1 MANLQDF
8 SGLLFGGGGTGLED
22 YLSADQQSGIRNQAM
37 LQAAAA
43 LLQAGGP
50 SRTPISLGQAL
61 GGALQAGAGGYQQAQ
76 QGAVQSLLMRQKLME
91 AKRMEDF
98 RRALQTQQM
107 QPQMGGGGGEVTTIT
122 PDQAISMDGLP
133 AGPTVA
139 RANLIGQQVQAPTQ
153 RMSQQ
158 DMLYQDAMNKYMI
171 AERSG
176 YPDIAAKYL
185 ESALKIKPREEV
197 TGDIF
202 KTASGEYVQRTKSGQ
217 FIPVSG
223 QFAPIEKPMG
233 APIKV
238 TDSEGKQILVNQMS
252 DGTFRTVQ
260 GFGPA
265 RELIQVDRGGLITF
279 MDKDKVPAGTSFG
292 KTLAPQIV
300 GGAES
305 GYFQIGGGGGGVGG
319 APRPAGAPAPSGAPS
334 TAPSAVVPAAGA
346 GAPQAAPMAGG
357 AVQIIPAQPKIF
369 SNEKDLRGEFQAQV
383 KPYVELGQAYQKIET
398 AAKNPSPAGDIALVY
413 GFMKVL
419 DPGSVV
425 REGEFATAQNAGSVP
440 DSVRNMY
447 NKALSGERLGE
458 KVRTDFLQQARNIVE
473 SQRVMSNDLM
483 ARYIDVAK
491 NYKLDP
497 NQVVFDPFK
506 RVQTPEQII
515 GGATTTNI
523 PQTRQEWWQRFNLRK
538 PNE

>member
-1 MANLQDF
+1 MAIQDF
-8 SGLLFGGGGTGLED
+8 GGLLFGGGGTGLED
-22 YLSADQQSGIRNQAM
+22 YLTPEQQSGIQNQAM

-50 SRTPISLGQAL
+50 SPRRISLGQAL
-61 GGALQAGAGGYQQAQ
+61 GGALQAGSAGYSQAQ
-76 QGAVQSLLMRQKLME
+76 QGAVQNLLTRQKLME
-91 AKRMEDF
+91 AKRLEEF
-98 RRALQTQQM
+98 RKELQM
-107 QPQMGGGGGEVTTIT
+107 QQLQPQAQPMGEVTTIT
-122 PDQAISMDGLP
+122 PEQAISVGGLP

-139 RANLIGQQVQAPTQ
+139 RANLIGQQVRAPAPQ
-153 RMSQQ
+153 MSQQ
-158 DMLYQDAMNKYMI
+158 EMLYQDAMNKYVI
-171 AERSG
+171 ADRSG

-185 ESALKIKPREEV
+185 ETALKIKPREEV

-202 KTASGEYVQRTKSGQ
+202 KSASGEYVQRTKSGQ
-217 FIPVSG
+217 FIPVSA

-238 TDSEGKQILVNQMS
+238 TDFEGKQVLVNQMS
-252 DGTFRTVQ
+252 DGTFKTVE
-260 GFGPA
+260 GYGPA
-265 RELIQVDRGGLITF
+265 RELIQVDRGGVITF
-279 MDKDKVPAGTSFG
+279 MDKDKVPAGTSLG
-292 KTLAPQIV
+292 KTLAPQVV

-319 APRPAGAPAPSGAPS
+319 APRPSGAPAP
-334 TAPSAVVPAAGA
+334 A

-369 SNEKDLRGEFQAQV
+369 ANEKDLRGEFQTQV

-398 AAKNPSPAGDIALVY
+398 AAKNPSPAGDISLVY

-458 KVRTDFLQQARNIVE
+458 KIRSDFLQQARNLVE
-473 SQRVMSNDLM
+473 SQRVMSKDLID
-483 ARYIDVAK
+483 RYTDVAK

-515 GGATTTNI
+515 QRSTNQPI
-523 PQTRQEWWQRFNLRK
+523 PTNANDFARQFGLTPRN
-538 PNE
+538 P

>member
-1 MANLQDF
+1 MAIQDF
-8 SGLLFGGGGTGLED
+8 GGLLFGGGGTGLED
-22 YLSADQQSGIRNQAM
+22 YLTPEQQSGIQNQAM

-50 SRTPISLGQAL
+50 SPRRISLGQAL
-61 GGALQAGAGGYQQAQ
+61 GGALQAGSAGYSQAQ
-76 QGAVQSLLMRQKLME
+76 QGAVQNLLTRQKLAE
-91 AKRMEDF
+91 AKRQEDF
-98 RRALQTQQM
+98 RRALQGQQM
-107 QPQMGGGGGEVTTIT
+107 QPQMAGGGEVTTIT
-122 PDQAISMDGLP
+122 PDQAISMEGLP

-139 RANLIGQQVQAPTQ
+139 RAAMIGQQVQAPTQ

-158 DMLYQDAMNKYMI
+158 DMLYQDAINNYNTAKRY
-171 AERSG
+171 G
-176 YPDIAAKYL
+176 YPEIASKYL
-185 ESALKIKPREEV
+185 EDALKIKPREEV

-202 KTASGEYVQRTKSGQ
+202 KSASGEYVQRTKSGQ
-217 FIPVSG
+217 FIPVSA

-238 TDSEGKQILVNQMS
+238 TDFEGKQVLVNQMS
-252 DGTFRTVQ
+252 DGTFKTVQ

-265 RELIQVDRGGLITF
+265 RELIQVDRGGVITF
-279 MDKDKVPAGTSFG
+279 VDKDKVPAGTSLG
-292 KTLAPQIV
+292 KTLAPQVV

-319 APRPAGAPAPSGAPS
+319 APRPAGAPAPAGAPS
-334 TAPSAVVPAAGA
+334 AAPSAVVPAAGA

-369 SNEKDLRGEFQAQV
+369 ANEKDLRGEFQTQV

-398 AAKNPSPAGDIALVY
+398 AAKNPSPAGDISLVY

-458 KVRTDFLQQARNIVE
+458 KIRSDFLQQARNLVE
-473 SQRVMSNDLM
+473 SQRVMSKDLID
-483 ARYIDVAK
+483 RYTDVAK

-515 GGATTTNI
+515 QRSTNQPI
-523 PQTRQEWWQRFNLRK
+523 PTNANDFARQFGLTPRN
-538 PNE
+538 P

>member
-1 MANLQDF
+1 MATMQDF
-8 SGLLFGGGGTGLED
+8 GGLLFGGGGTGLED
-22 YLSADQQSGIRNQAM
+22 YLSADQQSGIRNQAL

-43 LLQAGGP
+43 LLSAGGP
-50 SRTPISLGQAL
+50 SERPISIGQAL
-61 GGALQAGAGGYQQAQ
+61 GGALQAGSAGYQQAQ
-76 QGAVQSLLMRQKLME
+76 QGAVQSLLTRQKLNE
-91 AKRMEDF
+91 AKRQEDF

-107 QPQMGGGGGEVTTIT
+107 QPQMGGGGEVTTVT
-122 PDQAISMDGLP
+122 PDQAISMEGLP

-139 RANLIGQQVQAPTQ
+139 RANLIGQQVQAPAP

-158 DMLYQDAMNKYMI
+158 EMLYQDAMNKYMI
-171 AERSG
+171 ADRSG

-185 ESALKIKPREEV
+185 ETALKIKPREEV

-202 KTASGEYVQRTKSGQ
+202 KSASGEYVQRTKSGQ
-217 FIPVSG
+217 FIPVSA

-238 TDSEGKQILVNQMS
+238 TDSEGKQVLVNQMS
-252 DGTFRTVQ
+252 DGTFKTVQ
-260 GFGPA
+260 GYGPA

-292 KTLAPQIV
+292 KTLAPQVV

-305 GYFQIGGGGGGVGG
+305 GYFQIGGGGGGGGGGGVGG
-319 APRPAGAPAPSGAPS
+319 APRPSGAPS
-334 TAPSAVVPAAGA
+334 AAPSAVVPAAGA
-346 GAPQAAPMAGG
+346 GAPQQAPMAGG

-369 SNEKDLRGEFQAQV
+369 ANEKDLRSEFQAQV

-398 AAKNPSPAGDIALVY
+398 AAKNPSPAGDIAMVY

-419 DPGSVV
+419 DPSSVV

-447 NKALSGERLGE
+447 NKALNGERLNE
-458 KVRTDFLQQARNIVE
+458 KIRSDFLQQARNLVE
-473 SQRVMSNDLM
+473 SQRVMSNDLIS
-483 ARYIDVAK
+483 RYTEVAK

-497 NQVVFDPFK
+497 NQVVYDPFK

-523 PQTRQEWWQRFNLRK
+523 PQTRQEWWQRFNLRQ
-538 PNE
+538 PNQ

>member
-1 MANLQDF
+1 MATMQDF
-8 SGLLFGGGGTGLED
+8 GGLLFGGGGTGLED
-22 YLSADQQSGIRNQAM
+22 YLSADQQSGIRNQAL

-43 LLQAGGP
+43 LLSAGGP
-50 SRTPISLGQAL
+50 SERPVSLGQAL
-61 GGALQAGAGGYQQAQ
+61 GGALQAGSAGYQQAQ
-76 QGAVQSLLMRQKLME
+76 QGAVQSLLTRQKLME

-300 GGAES
+300 GGAEAG
-305 GYFQIGGGGGGVGG
+305 GYFQVGGGGGMGG
-319 APRPAGAPAPSGAPS
+319 APRPAGAP
-334 TAPSAVVPAAGA
+334 SAVVPTGGA
-346 GAPQAAPMAGG
+346 GAPQAAPTGLQPL
-357 AVQIIPAQPKIF
+357 VPIIPLQGKTFA
-369 SNEKDLRGEFQAQV
+369 NEKDLRGEFQAQV
-383 KPYVELGQAYQKIET
+383 KPFIDLNQAYQKIET
-398 AAKNPSPAGDIALVY
+398 AAKNPSAAGDISLIF

-419 DPGSVV
+419 DPTSVV
-425 REGEFATAQNAGSVP
+425 REGEFATASNAGGVS
-440 DSVRNMY
+440 DTVRNLY
-447 NKALSGERLGE
+447 NKALNGERLGE
-458 KVRTDFLQQARNIVE
+458 NIRSDFLNQSRNIVE
-473 SQRVMSNDLM
+473 SQRQLSKDLID
-483 ARYIDVAK
+483 RYTEVAK

-497 NQVVFDPFK
+497 NQIVYDPFK

-515 GGATTTNI
+515 KGGTATNI
-523 PQTRQEWWQRFNLRK
+523 PQTRQEWWQRFNLKK

>member
-1 MANLQDF
+1 MAIQDF
-8 SGLLFGGGGTGLED
+8 GGLLFGGGGTGLED
-22 YLSADQQSGIRNQAM
+22 YLTPEQQSGIQNQAM

-50 SRTPISLGQAL
+50 SPRRISLGQAL
-61 GGALQAGAGGYQQAQ
+61 GGALQAGAQGYGQAQ
-76 QGAVQSLLMRQKLME
+76 QGAVQNLLVRQKLAE
-91 AKRMEDF
+91 AKRQEDF
-98 RRALQTQQM
+98 RRALQGQQM
-107 QPQMGGGGGEVTTIT
+107 QPQMAGGGEVTTIT
-122 PDQAISMDGLP
+122 PDQAISMEGLP

-139 RANLIGQQVQAPTQ
+139 RAAMIGQQVQAPTQ

-158 DMLYQDAMNKYMI
+158 DMLYQDAINNYNTAKRY
-171 AERSG
+171 G
-176 YPDIAAKYL
+176 YPEIASKYL
-185 ESALKIKPREEV
+185 EDALKIKPREEV

-202 KTASGEYVQRTKSGQ
+202 KSASGEYVQRTKSGQ
-217 FIPVSG
+217 FIPVSA

-238 TDSEGKQILVNQMS
+238 TDSEGKQVLVNQMS
-252 DGTFRTVQ
+252 DGTFKTVQ

-265 RELIQVDRGGLITF
+265 RELIQVDRGGVITF
-279 MDKDKVPAGTSFG
+279 MDKDKVPAGTSLG
-292 KTLAPQIV
+292 KTLAPQVV

-319 APRPAGAPAPSGAPS
+319 APRPSGAPAPAGAPS
-334 TAPSAVVPAAGA
+334 AAPSAVVPAAGA
-346 GAPQAAPMAGG
+346 GAPQTAPMAGG

-369 SNEKDLRGEFQAQV
+369 ANEKDLRTEFQAQV

-398 AAKNPSPAGDIALVY
+398 AAKNPSAAGDIALVY

-419 DPGSVV
+419 DPSSVV
-425 REGEFATAQNAGSVP
+425 REGEFATAQNAGGIP
-440 DSVRNMY
+440 DTVRNLY
-447 NKALSGERLGE
+447 NKALDGQRLGE
-458 KVRTDFLQQARNIVE
+458 KIRSDFLQQARNLVE

-483 ARYIDVAK
+483 TRYTDVAK

-506 RVQTPEQII
+506 RIQTPEQII
-515 GGATTTNI
+515 GDATKTNI
-523 PQTRQEWWQRFNLRK
+523 PTTRQEFFDRFNLKK
-538 PNE
+538 PTQ

>member
-1 MANLQDF
+1 MATMQDF
-8 SGLLFGGGGTGLED
+8 GGLLFGGGGTGLED

-61 GGALQAGAGGYQQAQ
+61 GGALQAGSAGYQQAQ
-76 QGAVQSLLMRQKLME
+76 QGAIQSLLTRQKLAE

-107 QPQMGGGGGEVTTIT
+107 QPQMGGGGEVTTIT

-265 RELIQVDRGGLITF
+265 RELIQVDRGGVITF
-279 MDKDKVPAGTSFG
+279 VDKDKVPAGTSLG
-292 KTLAPQIV
+292 KTLAPQVV
-300 GGAES
+300 GGAEAG
-305 GYFQIGGGGGGVGG
+305 GYFQIGGGGGGGVGG
-319 APRPAGAPAPSGAPS
+319 APRPAGAPAPAGAP
-334 TAPSAVVPAAGA
+334 TGGA
-346 GAPQAAPMAGG
+346 GTPQAAPTGM
-357 AVQIIPAQPKIF
+357 QPLIPIIPLQGKVF
-369 SNEKDLRGEFQAQV
+369 GNEKDLRGEFQAQV

-398 AAKNPSPAGDIALVY
+398 AAKNPSPAGDIAMVY

-419 DPGSVV
+419 DPSSVV
-425 REGEFATAQNAGSVP
+425 REGEFATAQNAGGIP
-440 DSVRNMY
+440 DTVRNLY
-447 NKALSGERLGE
+447 NKALDGQRLGE
-458 KVRTDFLQQARNIVE
+458 KIRSDFLQQARNLVE
-473 SQRVMSNDLM
+473 SQRVMSNDLIS
-483 ARYIDVAK
+483 RYTEVAK

-497 NQVVFDPFK
+497 NQVVYDPFK

-523 PQTRQEWWQRFNLRK
+523 PQTRQEWWQRFNLRQ
-538 PNE
+538 NYFN

>member
-1 MANLQDF
+1 MATMQDF
-8 SGLLFGGGGTGLED
+8 GGLLFGGGGTGLED

-61 GGALQAGAGGYQQAQ
+61 GGALQAGSQGYQQAQ
-76 QGAVQSLLMRQKLME
+76 QGAVQSLLTRQKLME

-122 PDQAISMDGLP
+122 PDQAISMEGLP

-139 RANLIGQQVQAPTQ
+139 RANLIGQQVRMPAPQ
-153 RMSQQ
+153 MSEQ
-158 DMLYQDAMNKYMI
+158 DMLYQDAMNKYKI
-171 AERSG
+171 AERYGMSEE
-176 YPDIAAKYL
+176 ASKYL
-185 ESALKIKPREEV
+185 EKAQKIKPMEKVSGAPFEV
-197 TGDIF
+197 TDATTGKPIM
-202 KTASGEYVQRTKSGQ
+202 VQQ
-217 FIPVSG
+217 FDTG
-223 QFAPIEKPMG
+223 RLQT
-233 APIKV
+233 V
-238 TDSEGKQILVNQMS
+238 T
-252 DGTFRTVQ
+252 
-260 GFGPA
+260 GFGPK
-265 RELIQVDRGGLITF
+265 RDVVLQNLGGRTVAI
-279 MDKDKVPAGTSFG
+279 DKSQLKGGETYTQ
-292 KTLAPQIV
+292 TLAPQIV
-300 GGAES
+300 GGAEAG
-305 GYFQIGGGGGGVGG
+305 GYFQVGGGGGMGGG
-319 APRPAGAPAPSGAPS
+319 APRPTGAPS
-334 TAPSAVVPAAGA
+334 TTAPTGGA
-346 GAPQAAPMAGG
+346 GAPQAAPTGP
-357 AVQIIPAQPKIF
+357 QPLIPIIPLQGKTF
-369 SNEKDLRGEFQAQV
+369 GNEKDLRNEFQAQV

-398 AAKNPSPAGDIALVY
+398 AAKNPSPAGDIAMVY

-419 DPGSVV
+419 DPSSVV

-447 NKALSGERLGE
+447 NKALSGERLNE
-458 KVRTDFLQQARNIVE
+458 KIRSDFLQQARNLVE

-483 ARYIDVAK
+483 SRYTEVAK

>member
-1 MANLQDF
+1 MAIQDF

-22 YLSADQQSGIRNQAM
+22 YLTPEQQSGIQNQAM

-50 SRTPISLGQAL
+50 SPRRISLGQAL
-61 GGALQAGAGGYQQAQ
+61 GGALQAGAQGYGQAQ
-76 QGAVQSLLMRQKLME
+76 QGAVQNLLVRQKLAE

-107 QPQMGGGGGEVTTIT
+107 QPQMAGGGEVTTIT
-122 PDQAISMDGLP
+122 PDQAISMEGLP

-139 RANLIGQQVQAPTQ
+139 RAAMIGQQVQAPTQ

-158 DMLYQDAMNKYMI
+158 DMLYQDAINNYNTAKRY
-171 AERSG
+171 G
-176 YPDIAAKYL
+176 YPEIASKYL
-185 ESALKIKPREEV
+185 EDALKIKPREEV

-202 KTASGEYVQRTKSGQ
+202 KSASGEYLQRTKSGQ
-217 FIPVSG
+217 FIPVSA

-233 APIKV
+233 QPIKV
-238 TDSEGKQILVNQMS
+238 TDFEGKQVLVNQMS
-252 DGTFRTVQ
+252 DGTFKTVE

-265 RELIQVDRGGLITF
+265 RELIQVDRGGVITF

-300 GGAES
+300 GGAEAG
-305 GYFQIGGGGGGVGG
+305 GYFQVGGGGGVGG
-319 APRPAGAPAPSGAPS
+319 APRPAGAPAPAG
-334 TAPSAVVPAAGA
+334 APSAVVPTGGA
-346 GAPQAAPMAGG
+346 GAPQAAPSGLQPL
-357 AVQIIPAQPKIF
+357 VPIIPLQGKTFA
-369 SNEKDLRGEFQAQV
+369 NEKDLRGEFQAQV
-383 KPYVELGQAYQKIET
+383 KPFIDLNQAYQKIET
-398 AAKNPSPAGDIALVY
+398 AAKNPSAAGDISLIF

-419 DPGSVV
+419 DPTSVV
-425 REGEFATAQNAGSVP
+425 REGEFATASNAGGVS
-440 DSVRNMY
+440 DTVRNLY
-447 NKALSGERLGE
+447 NKALNGERLGE
-458 KVRTDFLQQARNIVE
+458 NIRSDFLNQSRNIVE
-473 SQRVMSNDLM
+473 SQRQLSKDLID
-483 ARYIDVAK
+483 RYTEVAK

-497 NQVVFDPFK
+497 NQIVYDPFK

-515 GGATTTNI
+515 KGGTATNI
-523 PQTRQEWWQRFNLRK
+523 PQTRQEWWQRFNLKK

>member
-1 MANLQDF
+1 MATTDF
-8 SGLLFGGGGTGLED
+8 GGLLFGGGGTGLED
-22 YLSADQQSGIRNQAM
+22 YLSAGQQDAIRNQAM

-61 GGALQAGAGGYQQAQ
+61 GGALQAGSAGYQQAQ
-76 QGAVQSLLMRQKLME
+76 QGAIQSLLTRQKLAE

-98 RRALQTQQM
+98 RKALQTQQM
-107 QPQMGGGGGEVTTIT
+107 QPQMGGGGEVTTIT
-122 PDQAISMDGLP
+122 PDQAISMEGLP
-133 AGPTVA
+133 AGPTIA
-139 RANLIGQQVQAPTQ
+139 RAAMIGQQVQQP

-158 DMLYQDAMNKYMI
+158 DILYQNAMNNYMI

-202 KTASGEYVQRTKSGQ
+202 KSASGDYVQRTKSGQ
-217 FIPVSG
+217 FIPVSA

-265 RELIQVDRGGLITF
+265 RELIQVDRGGVITF
-279 MDKDKVPAGTSFG
+279 MDKDKVPTGTSLR

-300 GGAES
+300 GSTEG
-305 GYFQIGGGGGGVGG
+305 GYFEVGGGGGVGVGG
-319 APRPAGAPAPSGAPS
+319 APRPAGAP
-334 TAPSAVVPAAGA
+334 SAVVPTAGA
-346 GAPQAAPMAGG
+346 GAPQVAPIAG
-357 AVQIIPAQPKIF
+357 APVPIIPAQPKIF
-369 SNEKDLRGEFQAQV
+369 ANEKELRGEFQTQV
-383 KPYVELGQAYQKIET
+383 KPYVELAQAYQKIET
-398 AAKNPSPAGDIALVY
+398 AAKNPSAAGDIALVY

-419 DPGSVV
+419 DPTSVV
-425 REGEFATAQNAGSVP
+425 REGEFATAANAGGVP
-440 DSVRNMY
+440 DTVRNMY
-447 NKALSGERLGE
+447 NRAINGERLGE
-458 KVRTDFLQQARNIVE
+458 KIRTDFLGQARNLVE
-473 SQRVMSNDLM
+473 SQRVMSNDLIN
-483 ARYIDVAK
+483 RYTDVAK

-497 NQVVFDPFK
+497 NQVVYDPFK
-506 RVQTPEQII
+506 RVRSPEEILR
-515 GGATTTNI
+515 GATGQGMTANDYARQFDLT
-523 PQTRQEWWQRFNLRK
+523 PRDTR
-538 PNE
+538 

>member
-1 MANLQDF
+1 MF
-8 SGLLFGGGGTGLED
+8 SGT
-22 YLSADQQSGIRNQAM
+22 
-37 LQAAAA
+37 
-43 LLQAGGP
+43 GGP
-50 SRTPISLGQAL
+50 SERPVSIGQAL
-61 GGALQAGAGGYQQAQ
+61 GGALQAGSEGYQKAQ
-76 QGAVQSLLMRQKLME
+76 TGAVQSLLTRQKLAE

-98 RRALQTQQM
+98 RKALQTQQM
-107 QPQMGGGGGEVTTIT
+107 QPQMGGGGEVTTIT

-238 TDSEGKQILVNQMS
+238 TDSEGKQVLVNQMS

-265 RELIQVDRGGLITF
+265 RELIQVDRGGVITF
-279 MDKDKVPAGTSFG
+279 VDKDKVPAGTSFG

-300 GGAES
+300 GGAEAG
-305 GYFQIGGGGGGVGG
+305 GYFQVGGGGGGGVGG
-319 APRPAGAPAPSGAPS
+319 APRPAGAPAPAG
-334 TAPSAVVPAAGA
+334 APSAVAPTGGA
-346 GAPQAAPMAGG
+346 GAPQTAPTGP
-357 AVQIIPAQPKIF
+357 QPLIPIIPLQPKAPEAF
-369 SNEKDLRGEFQAQV
+369 MKASRQLNDLRGAIEDYKTELSSGVWVVPKNIPIPFTDSGIPMPIGQDSARVAGKYNSLLMGVKNLYELGALTGPDMSIIERQLTNPSSWTGLLTSKNAMNAQV
-383 KPYVELGQAYQKIET
+383 KVLEDMLDRADKNLSSSYKQPMP
-398 AAKNPSPAGDIALVY
+398 AA
-413 GFMKVL
+413 
-419 DPGSVV
+419 
-425 REGEFATAQNAGSVP
+425 
-440 DSVRNMY
+440 
-447 NKALSGERLGE
+447 
-458 KVRTDFLQQARNIVE
+458 
-473 SQRVMSNDLM
+473 
-483 ARYIDVAK
+483 
-491 NYKLDP
+491 
-497 NQVVFDPFK
+497 
-506 RVQTPEQII
+506 
-515 GGATTTNI
+515 ATTQKVFTYN
-523 PQTRQEWWQRFNLRK
+523 PATGQLEQK
-538 PNE
+538 

>member
-1 MANLQDF
+1 MATMQDF
-8 SGLLFGGGGTGLED
+8 GGLLFGGGGTGLED
-22 YLSADQQSGIRNQAM
+22 YLSADQQSGIRNQAL

-61 GGALQAGAGGYQQAQ
+61 GGALQAGSAGYQQAQ
-76 QGAVQSLLMRQKLME
+76 QGAVQSLLVRQKLAE
-91 AKRMEDF
+91 AKRQEDF

-107 QPQMGGGGGEVTTIT
+107 QPQMGGGGEVTTIT
-122 PDQAISMDGLP
+122 PDQAISMEGLP

-139 RANLIGQQVQAPTQ
+139 RANLIGQQVQAPAP

-158 DMLYQDAMNKYMI
+158 EMLYQDAMNKYMI
-171 AERSG
+171 ADRSG

-202 KTASGEYVQRTKSGQ
+202 KSASGEYVQRTKSGQ
-217 FIPVSG
+217 FIPVSA
-223 QFAPIEKPMG
+223 QFAPMEKPMG

-238 TDSEGKQILVNQMS
+238 TDFEGKQVLVNQMS
-252 DGTFRTVQ
+252 DGTFKTVE
-260 GFGPA
+260 GYGPA

-300 GGAES
+300 GGAEAG
-305 GYFQIGGGGGGVGG
+305 GYFQVGGGGGVGG
-319 APRPAGAPAPSGAPS
+319 APRPAGAPSSVAPTG
-334 TAPSAVVPAAGA
+334 GA
-346 GAPQAAPMAGG
+346 GAPQAAPTG
-357 AVQIIPAQPKIF
+357 VQPLIPIIPLQGKIF
-369 SNEKDLRGEFQAQV
+369 GNEKDLRNEFQAQV

-398 AAKNPSPAGDIALVY
+398 AAKNPSAAGDIALVY

-419 DPGSVV
+419 DPSSVV
-425 REGEFATAQNAGSVP
+425 REGEFATAQNAGGIP
-440 DSVRNMY
+440 DTVRNLY
-447 NKALSGERLGE
+447 NKALDGQRLGE
-458 KVRTDFLQQARNIVE
+458 KIRSDFLQQARNLVE

-483 ARYIDVAK
+483 TRYTDVAK

-506 RVQTPEQII
+506 RIQTPEQII
-515 GGATTTNI
+515 GDATKTNI
-523 PQTRQEWWQRFNLRK
+523 PTTRQEFFDRFNLKK
-538 PNE
+538 PTQ

>member
-1 MANLQDF
+1 MATMQDF
-8 SGLLFGGGGTGLED
+8 GGLLFGGGGTGLED
-22 YLSADQQSGIRNQAM
+22 YLSADQQSGIRNQAL

-43 LLQAGGP
+43 LLSAGGP
-50 SRTPISLGQAL
+50 SERPISIGQAL
-61 GGALQAGAGGYQQAQ
+61 GGALQAGSQGYQQAQ
-76 QGAVQSLLMRQKLME
+76 QGAIQSLVTGQKLRE
-91 AKRMEDF
+91 AKLD
-98 RRALQTQQM
+98 AD
-107 QPQMGGGGGEVTTIT
+107 IK
-122 PDQAISMDGLP
+122 
-133 AGPTVA
+133 A
-139 RANLIGQQVQAPTQ
+139 RLAREGQQQAPEGVSPEDAKFNTYM
-153 RMSQQ
+153 RYAEIYAGSGRFDEAKKLQ
-158 DMLYQDAMNKYMI
+158 DLAYQ
-171 AERSG
+171 
-176 YPDIAAKYL
+176 
-185 ESALKIKPREEV
+185 IKPRSEV

-202 KTASGEYVQRTKSGQ
+202 KTASGDYVQRTKTGQ

-300 GGAES
+300 GGAEAG
-305 GYFQIGGGGGGVGG
+305 GYFQVGGGGGGMGG
-319 APRPAGAPAPSGAPS
+319 APRPAGAPAPSGV
-334 TAPSAVVPAAGA
+334 PSAVAATGGA
-346 GAPQAAPMAGG
+346 GAPQAAPSGP
-357 AVQIIPAQPKIF
+357 QPLIPIIPLQGKVF
-369 SNEKDLRGEFQAQV
+369 GNEKDLRGEFQAQV

-398 AAKNPSPAGDIALVY
+398 AAKNPSPAGDIAMVY

-419 DPGSVV
+419 DPSSVV

-447 NKALSGERLGE
+447 NKALNGERLNE
-458 KVRTDFLQQARNIVE
+458 KIRSDFLQQARNLVE
-473 SQRVMSNDLM
+473 SQRVMSNDLIS
-483 ARYIDVAK
+483 RYTEVAK

-497 NQVVFDPFK
+497 NQVVYDPFK